1 VNPALDARLRELDE
15 ELKKHNEGE
24 REVKSDVNRLRDAL
38 QAKGDELGAAKF
50 ERTAISQ
57 RIEKFKKDRCGLVF
71 LIDCVCC
78 VCCVFVCVCGLET
91 KYAFNVFGWPTGMP
105 STP

>member
-24 REVKSDVNRLRDAL
+24 REVKSDVNRLKDAL

-50 ERTAISQ
+50 ERTSISQ

-71 LIDCVCC
+71 LRLCV
-78 VCCVFVCVCGLET
+78 VCGLET